1 MNENIPTAYHSKHLT
16 ALENGGDRNTALKMM
31 ETCNTLPRLE
41 VVQDDVGII
50 MVVYTQDDGEIII
63 MGGN

>member
-1 MNENIPTAYHSKHLT
+1 MKTYQLLIIQ
-16 ALENGGDRNTALKMM
+16 NTSLHWKMV
-31 ETCNTLPRLE
+31 ETCNTLPHLE